1 MFPNFISYKTTSG
14 QITASVSDI
23 LSQFLFVASFVKSI
37 YQKIIMKKIGQ
48 NLKKK
53 LHAWLF

>member
-23 LSQFLFVASFVKSI
+23 LFQFLFVASFVKSI
-37 YQKIIMKKIGQ
+37 
-48 NLKKK
+48 
-53 LHAWLF
+53 